1 MDVRLY
7 TLSSSSVGRLA
18 DVEGSLEEGCEEV
31 LATAVEDGW
40 DALLIPMEPL
50 AVNRF
55 FRGGRETF
63 GVDVSAL
70 SVAQRLFLSIGV
82 AEDIYE
88 QEQGETTTGFDL
100 GSPCVHKIAGAPFK
114 LRTMQR
120 TFWLYCG
127 GVNKCS

>member
-1 MDVRLY
+1 MDVGLY
-7 TLSSSSVGRLA
+7 TLGSSSVGRFV

-31 LATAVEDGW
+31 LAAAVEDGW
-40 DALLIPMEPL
+40 DALLMPIEPL

-55 FRGGRETF
+55 FKGGRETF

-82 AEDIYE
+82 VEDIYE

-100 GSPCVHKIAGAPFK
+100 GIACVHKIAGAHSSSGPCNPPLALK
-114 LRTMQR
+114 
-120 TFWLYCG
+120 
-127 GVNKCS
+127 V